1 MSEKPPLQTSQSEFQ
16 KCCQN
21 VIDQLTPETLDK
33 LNESK
38 DEETRIRTLYEVVT
52 KIGIVPDKQRGKS
65 YEGALEGKTAGNGFF
80 AKKDYKNALKT
91 YNKGI
96 VLCPQDS
103 KESRE
108 LLTILI
114 SNRSATYFE
123 LREYKKV
130 LNDID
135 YLIEIGDYPQHLQY
149 KIWLRKAKCY
159 DALGNERLSSDA
171 FNQAVE
177 SLKHSKLDEKAM
189 EAKLKEIDTAR
200 KTKVKRVDKHG
211 LELVPSSSPEI
222 FVGGKEYIAAHPKVA
237 FEQDAYQ
244 GRFAIAAADIEP
256 GTIIIEENPHCS
268 VVDGEHALKN
278 CQYCF
283 ISVEEPI
290 ACPLCANVVFCS
302 TICERLA
309 NKTFHRVE
317 CPVLEV
323 LFRNGASVNC
333 LLAMRIVSQR
343 HYAFFSDK
351 RNKLK
356 DYLKDNCKKNVIKK
370 KNYRFDDYDNVFF
383 LCRNE
388 HLRSKNDL
396 THYACMSVYLLR
408 LLKAAEYFPFDVEDE
423 VLTNDEAY
431 IGGLILRHL
440 QLLQF
445 NAHEISELIN
455 NKKVVLEV
463 GIQARYE
470 NVTIGAGLYPTLA
483 LFNHS
488 CDPSIVRYNIKN
500 KMVVRTI
507 KPIKSGDIIYEN
519 YGPLYMTQSVQERQD
534 ILKKN
539 YWFECLCI
547 PCVEIWPTF
556 NEMHENELRI
566 PCATDKC
573 PFVFS
578 VRTEDDPFLTCDY
591 CKQMT
596 SILPAVKG
604 LMILDEILPEAEE
617 LFGKG
622 DLDNAMRK
630 FLQGLEV
637 LYKYTRPP
645 HPEIIKVQHRIRVC
659 MIHKGNKSYNYKFL
673 DIV

>member
-323 LFRNGASVNC
+323 TTW
-333 LLAMRIVSQR
+333 I
-343 HYAFFSDK
+343 
-351 RNKLK
+351 
-356 DYLKDNCKKNVIKK
+356 
-370 KNYRFDDYDNVFF
+370 YR
-383 LCRNE
+383 
-388 HLRSKNDL
+388 
-396 THYACMSVYLLR
+396 
-408 LLKAAEYFPFDVEDE
+408 
-423 VLTNDEAY
+423 
-431 IGGLILRHL
+431 
-440 QLLQF
+440 
-445 NAHEISELIN
+445 
-455 NKKVVLEV
+455 
-463 GIQARYE
+463 
-470 NVTIGAGLYPTLA
+470 
-483 LFNHS
+483 
-488 CDPSIVRYNIKN
+488 
-500 KMVVRTI
+500 
-507 KPIKSGDIIYEN
+507 
-519 YGPLYMTQSVQERQD
+519 
-534 ILKKN
+534 
-539 YWFECLCI
+539 
-547 PCVEIWPTF
+547 
-556 NEMHENELRI
+556 
-566 PCATDKC
+566 
-573 PFVFS
+573 
-578 VRTEDDPFLTCDY
+578 
-591 CKQMT
+591 
-596 SILPAVKG
+596 
-604 LMILDEILPEAEE
+604 
-617 LFGKG
+617 
-622 DLDNAMRK
+622 
-630 FLQGLEV
+630 
-637 LYKYTRPP
+637 
-645 HPEIIKVQHRIRVC
+645 
-659 MIHKGNKSYNYKFL
+659 
-673 DIV
+673 

>member
-1 MSEKPPLQTSQSEFQ
+1 
-16 KCCQN
+16 
-21 VIDQLTPETLDK
+21 
-33 LNESK
+33 
-38 DEETRIRTLYEVVT
+38 
-52 KIGIVPDKQRGKS
+52 
-65 YEGALEGKTAGNGFF
+65 
-80 AKKDYKNALKT
+80 
-91 YNKGI
+91 
-96 VLCPQDS
+96 
-103 KESRE
+103 
-108 LLTILI
+108 
-114 SNRSATYFE
+114 
-123 LREYKKV
+123 
-130 LNDID
+130 
-135 YLIEIGDYPQHLQY
+135 
-149 KIWLRKAKCY
+149 
-159 DALGNERLSSDA
+159 
-171 FNQAVE
+171 
-177 SLKHSKLDEKAM
+177 M
-189 EAKLKEIDTAR
+189 EAKLKEIDAAR
-200 KTKVKRVDKHG
+200 KTKITKVDKHG

-244 GRFAIAAADIEP
+244 GRFAIATGDIEP
-256 GTIIIEENPHCS
+256 GTIIVEENPHCS

-283 ISVEEPI
+283 ISVDQPI
-290 ACPLCANVVFCS
+290 ACPMCASVVFCS

-309 NKTFHRVE
+309 NKGFHRVE

-343 HYAFFSDK
+343 HYSFFNDK
-351 RNKLK
+351 KNKLK
-356 DYLKDNCKKNVIKK
+356 DYLKDNCKKNIIKK
-370 KNYRFDDYDNVFF
+370 QNYRFDDYDNVFF

-388 HLRSKNDL
+388 HLRSKDDL
-396 THYACMSVYLLR
+396 THYACMSIYLLR
-408 LLKAAEYFPFDVEDE
+408 LLKAAKYFPFEVEDE

-507 KPIKSGDIIYEN
+507 KPVKSGDIIYEN
-519 YGPLYMTQSVQERQD
+519 YGPLYMTQPVQERQD

-566 PCATDKC
+566 PCATEQC

-591 CKQMT
+591 CKKMT

-604 LMILDEILPEAEE
+604 LMVLDEILPEAEE

-630 FLQGLEV
+630 FLQGLEI

-659 MIHKGNKSYNYKFL
+659 MIHKGNKSYDYKFL